1 MAKIAFIG
9 TGVMG
14 AAMAGHLMDAGHDLI
29 VYNRTKSKTDDL
41 VARGASYAQSPKL
54 AAEKADFVITIV
66 GYPKD
71 VREVYFGTEG
81 IFQNELSGKVLI
93 DMTTTEP
100 TLAKEVYTEAAKK
113 EASALD
119 APVSGGDLGAKKATL
134 TIMVGGDETAYDK
147 AYPLFEAMGK
157 TITLQGPAGSGQHTK
172 MANQICIA
180 GTMTGM
186 TELLVYAQKAG
197 LDLEKVLTTVGGGS
211 GATWSLANYA
221 PRILREDYSAGFFV
235 KHFIKDLGIALA
247 EAQKMGLELPA
258 TAQAKKLYDQLADKG
273 FENDGTQAL
282 IKLWWDQGHLPK

>member
-66 GYPKD
+66 GDPKD

-100 TLAKEVYTEAAKK
+100 TLAKEIYTEAAKK